1 MKAAVP
7 VGAYRGA
14 QRGRTCVFPR
24 RALARALS
32 AALVCGLAVRVVDR
46 GLGRMHRKEE
56 RHHVPEARVRLEH
69 ADDGRALDL
78 VEHVADVE
86 LDAHMRGV
94 RGEVHPDEVHQDV
107 EPALRGCPELL
118 RLVEVSQVAM
128 GSAA

>member
-1 MKAAVP
+1 MV
-7 VGAYRGA
+7 
-14 QRGRTCVFPR
+14 
-24 RALARALS
+24 L
-32 AALVCGLAVRVVDR
+32 
-46 GLGRMHRKEE
+46 
-56 RHHVPEARVRLEH
+56 LEH

-128 GSAA
+128 EVQRDRAAYDAGLHIAHLNRARIRRVCRVDVGFLDDRDERRRCGRARGPRR